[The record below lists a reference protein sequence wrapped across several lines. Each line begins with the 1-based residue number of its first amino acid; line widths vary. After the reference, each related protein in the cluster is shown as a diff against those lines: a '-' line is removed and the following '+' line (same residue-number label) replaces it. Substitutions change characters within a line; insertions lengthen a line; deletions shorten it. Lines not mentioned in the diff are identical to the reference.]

1 MKKFLFFAV
10 FVIAAMCAK
19 AQAVQTFNPK
29 YGVVG
34 DKEGKNYAM
43 IVKASVSKKDLVDKT
58 TKFLAGYGLVDSK
71 DVKIDEI
78 DENTAEYSVPFLLR
92 MPIQPAK
99 MMGMP
104 IAENPIKV
112 LATLRFQFQ
121 EGGALVVIE
130 DMSTIVY
137 WTNPKASADKDPA
150 YGKFMG
156 DMTAVLA
163 ANNFFTKALVLAN
176 GGNLSDFKAKLGD
189 YFAEIDNRFKVYDEV
204 VAEGNALWLTNAEY
218 IEQEKTNGF
227 FKEGSKNQEM
237 EINGLN
243 KFLQEHRMF
252 LLSESRWEKYVRP
265 CFDNLFKA
273 IGAGLDGEITGI
285 AEDGNQTWVIVD
297 GALVPADPKVQKKYT
312 KKGLSYYNPE

>member
-1 MKKFLFFAV
+1 MKKLLFFAV
-10 FVIAAMCAK
+10 FVIAAIGAK
-19 AQAVQTFNPK
+19 AQDVQTFNTK

-43 IVKASVSKKDLVDKT
+43 IVKANVSKKDLVDNT

-78 DENTAEYSVPFLLR
+78 DENTSEFSVPFQLR

-104 IAENPIKV
+104 IADNPIKV
-112 LATLRFQFQ
+112 IATLRFQFQ

-137 WTNPKASADKDPA
+137 WTNPKASVDKDPA
-150 YGKFMG
+150 FGKFQG
-156 DMTAVLA
+156 DKTAVLS
-163 ANNFFTKALVLAN
+163 ANNFFTKALVLLN
-176 GGNLSDFKAKLGD
+176 GGNLADFTSKLNA
-189 YFAEIDNRFKVYDEV
+189 YFSEIDKRYKIYDDV

-252 LLSESRWEKYVRP
+252 LLSENRWEKYVRP

-273 IGAGLDGEITGI
+273 IGAGLNGEITGI

-297 GALVPADPKVQKKYT
+297 GALVPADPKLQKKYI